1 MNVERMDQAEIQAL
15 QEERFQSVWPHI
27 AATPLYERKL
37 RQADVEVHEIRSLS
51 NLRKLPFTHKEEV
64 RATGV
69 FERTPLGTK
78 DIYAIYSSGGT
89 SGAQTL
95 YAWSEKDIIVQTEVA
110 KRILTSVGTT
120 SSDLGLILAPLSLP
134 VMGHCMVRQ
143 FSAVGAGFIPA
154 GPTDPEKVV
163 SLIRTLPVT
172 VVATLPT
179 VASRLLEY
187 MRFAMH
193 LDVDEQIQIRQF
205 LFGGDFLS
213 NTRRHR
219 LEQAWCAKC
228 YDFYGISEIFG
239 PIGGEC
245 SYQDGLHFAADY
257 VFVEVLDPQTK
268 QPVPEGDPG
277 VAVYTTLWEKAFP
290 LLRYWS
296 DDYVTWAWE
305 PCECGRKSPRMRFLG
320 RPVDSADVQGR
331 RLFAKDVEEIILKFP
346 ISDEYYCEYIA
357 QDEGPI
363 VQANV
368 EAIPDPPLPT
378 QELRD
383 ALESV
388 FGMPV
393 QLNVADPGTLPRDQ
407 VKPKRLVGFPVNTP

>member
-1 MNVERMDQAEIQAL
+1 MNVERMDRTEIQAL
-15 QEERFQSVWPHI
+15 QEERFQSVWSHI
-27 AATPLYERKL
+27 VATPLYECKL
-37 RQADVEVHEIRSLS
+37 RQADVKVREIRSLS
-51 NLRKLPFTHKEEV
+51 DLTKLPFTHKEEI
-64 RATGV
+64 RATGI
-69 FERTPLGTK
+69 FERTPLSTK
-78 DIYAIYSSGGT
+78 DIYAVYSSGGT

-95 YAWSEKDIIVQTEVA
+95 YAWSEKDVIVQTKVA

-143 FSAVGAGFIPA
+143 FSAVGAGFIPV

-187 MRFAMH
+187 MRFVMH

-205 LFGGDFLS
+205 QFGGDFVS

-219 LEQAWCAKC
+219 LEQAWSAKC

-239 PIGGEC
+239 PICGEC
-245 SYQDGLHFAADY
+245 SHQDGLHFAADY
-257 VFVEVLDPQTK
+257 IFVEVLDPQTK
-268 QPVPEGDPG
+268 RPALEGEPG
-277 VAVYTTLWEKAFP
+277 VAVYTTLWDKGFP

-296 DDYVTWAWE
+296 DDYITWTWE
-305 PCECGRKSPRMRFLG
+305 PCECGRKSPRIRFLG
-320 RPVDSADVQGR
+320 RPVDCADVQGR
-331 RLFAKDVEEIILKFP
+331 RLFAKDVDEVILKFP
-346 ISDEYYCEYIA
+346 ISDEYYCEYID
-357 QDEGPI
+357 QDERSI

-368 EAIPDPPLPT
+368 EAIPDSHLPT
-378 QELRD
+378 QELCD
-383 ALESV
+383 ALESL
-388 FGMPV
+388 FSMPV

-407 VKPKRLVGFPVNTP
+407 VKPKRLTGFPVNAP